1 MHPTSIAKVPQV
13 STDAP
18 ISAAADAVNEE
29 EKKQDA
35 FVEQP
40 IA

>member
-1 MHPTSIAKVPQV
+1 MHPTSIAKGPQV

-18 ISAAADAVNEE
+18 ISAAADAANEE
-29 EKKQDA
+29 EKKEDTI
-35 FVEQP
+35 VEQP